1 MTRTLRN
8 KKGFTLVELIV
19 VIAIIGIL
27 AAVLIPSITGYIDK
41 ARISS
46 AEQEAKAV
54 MGVYETYLAEVEA
67 EKADPNMFEEYYL
80 AMTKKTLNVQYV
92 DKTNDT
98 GSGWPTVGWYICYG
112 NQKINGKDFDIVY
125 VADNG
130 YRVFFADKK
139 IVLTT
144 TEDPDK

>member
-1 MTRTLRN
+1 
-8 KKGFTLVELIV
+8 
-19 VIAIIGIL
+19 
-27 AAVLIPSITGYIDK
+27 
-41 ARISS
+41 
-46 AEQEAKAV
+46 
-54 MGVYETYLAEVEA
+54 
-67 EKADPNMFEEYYL
+67 MFEEYYL

-98 GSGWPTVGWYICYG
+98 GSGWPTVGWYICNG

-125 VADNG
+125 VVDSG

-144 TEDPDK
+144 TEDPDN